1 MPSGCTCPVDG
12 AYYCARCQALLAR
25 ASIAGPA
32 FAKAPT
38 MAQDQR
44 SPGRAS
50 PEDRE
55 AEERFLARVRS
66 LAKAN
71 GWLCYHTHRSDRS
84 EAGFPDLVCTN
95 GARILIAELKSA
107 TGKLTKEQ
115 AWWIELLRHTG
126 TVDVRVWKPKDWPAI
141 QDYFT
146 QAQEARRDD

>member
-84 EAGFPDLVCTN
+84 EAGFPDLCMTN
-95 GARILIAELKSA
+95 GARLLFAELKST
-107 TGKLTKEQ
+107 TGKLTAAQ
-115 AWWIELLRHTG
+115 AVWLDLLRHTEHCEVFCWRP
-126 TVDVRVWKPKDWPAI
+126 TDWPAI
-141 QDYFT
+141 VT
-146 QAQEARRDD
+146 TLTGRAE